1 MGRVRE
7 RDLEPHWD
15 SSAQLGAPGPLT
27 RPEWCWASSFQAG
40 LYRQGKCL
48 LSTYANPQPSA
59 PHPPLLSAEN
69 NPASRWAWRG
79 GSFHPSSLYSC
90 VIPEATGVPQPATGA
105 WLVPDLHQ
113 KPSLGS
119 QPNTKCQRLPRSTCS
134 KRWPAPPRPCRL
146 GSPAL
151 RSTPEASP
159 FASPSQVLSLVPA
172 R

>member
-90 VIPEATGVPQPATGA
+90 VIPEATGVPQPSNRCLAGARSLPEAKLGLAAKHQMPTTTQEHLFQALASPTQALQTGI
-105 WLVPDLHQ
+105 
-113 KPSLGS
+113 PSL
-119 QPNTKCQRLPRSTCS
+119 TLHT
-134 KRWPAPPRPCRL
+134 
-146 GSPAL
+146 
-151 RSTPEASP
+151 
-159 FASPSQVLSLVPA
+159 
-172 R
+172 